1 MIQRWLFAVAAVWLG
16 IGGMTAAQDR
26 ATIQLRDGS
35 KIEGRIEDMS
45 GNELVVRVS
54 LHDQRRLPIASVAL
68 IDRVGAATGLPDT
81 EVKEATGAQHV
92 LLLQNGSSVKGQL
105 VAIRGGEGSAN
116 PNEARTYVFR
126 GADGSQRT
134 LSPDQVSRIYLG
146 SYPFAAATAAPAT
159 AAPASPG
166 NTSDLAAGNY
176 TPGALRVPA
185 NGGWVSTGMRV
196 RKGELVSF
204 ETTGEV
210 QLSENRSDRAR
221 AAGTNR
227 MAPGSPLPTV
237 NAGALIGRVGDSR
250 PFGIGNQ
257 ASVPMPFDG
266 VLFLAVNDDERTDN
280 AGEFVVSIRRNR

>member
-1 MIQRWLFAVAAVWLG
+1 MVQRWLPAVAAVWLG
-16 IGGMTAAQDR
+16 ICVMTAAQDS

-35 KIEGRIEDMS
+35 KIEGRIEDMT

-54 LHDQRRLPIASVAL
+54 LHDQRRLPVASVAL
-68 IDRVGAATGLPDT
+68 IDRVGGATGLPDT
-81 EVKEATGAQHV
+81 EVKEAAGAQHV

-116 PNEARTYVFR
+116 PTEARTYVFR
-126 GADGSQRT
+126 GADGAQRT
-134 LSPDQVSRIYLG
+134 FPPDQVSRVYLG
-146 SYPFAAATAAPAT
+146 TYPFAPAT
-159 AAPASPG
+159 AAPASQG

-176 TPGALRVPA
+176 TPGAIRVPA

-196 RKGELVSF
+196 RKGESVSF

-227 MAPGSPLPTV
+227 MAPGSPLATV

-250 PFGIGNQ
+250 PFGIGDQ

-266 VLFLAVNDDERTDN
+266 VLYLAVNDDERTDN
-280 AGEFVVSIRRNR
+280 AGEFIVTIRRNR